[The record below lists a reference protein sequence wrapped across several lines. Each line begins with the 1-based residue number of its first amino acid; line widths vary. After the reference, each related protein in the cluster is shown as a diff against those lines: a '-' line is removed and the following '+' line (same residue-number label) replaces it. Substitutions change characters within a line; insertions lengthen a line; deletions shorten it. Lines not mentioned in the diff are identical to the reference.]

1 VGREI
6 LGERIFER
14 GACMKNVKV
23 LGISGS
29 PRHAN
34 TETLV
39 NEALKAAREVGPVD
53 TELISLAGME
63 INPCDGCN
71 KCYGYSKGASWDR
84 LCYKYDDD
92 VTMIYKKIRDADG
105 IIIGSPVY
113 AGDIT
118 AKLKALMERGAC
130 FCHYSASPVAGSIRN
145 KMVGGI
151 VVAFERRGGQEG
163 SLQSIWRWATG
174 IMFSYVV
181 GAVPFPDDPPPQAS
195 AFGGLADT
203 CDSSAG
209 LGKYGAMPETTRTQP
224 PSSGIYNLRSV
235 RNLAKNVSLG
245 SLLINRG
252 TISLQSE
259 GITVPPLP
267 LTAFPEKILQPD
279 SYLKQVRE
287 GRQVPEY
294 QIILE

>member
-1 VGREI
+1 
-6 LGERIFER
+6 
-14 GACMKNVKV
+14 MQKVKV

-39 NEALKAAREVGPVD
+39 DEALKAARELGPVD
-53 TELISLAGME
+53 TELISLAGLT

-84 LCYKYDDD
+84 LCYKHDDD
-92 VTMIYKKIRDADG
+92 VTMIYKKIREADG
-105 IIIGSPVY
+105 IIVGSPVY
-113 AGDIT
+113 TGDIT

-145 KMVGGI
+145 KVIGGI

-195 AFGGLADT
+195 ALGGLADT
-203 CDSSAG
+203 CDSWAG
-209 LGKYGAMPETTRTQP
+209 LGKYGAMPQTTRTQP
-224 PSSGIYNLRSV
+224 PNSGVFNLRSV
-235 RNLAKNVSLG
+235 RNLGKNVALG
-245 SLLINRG
+245 ALLINRG
-252 TISLQSE
+252 TLALQSE
-259 GITVPPLP
+259 GISVPPLP
-267 LTAFPEKILQPD
+267 LTSFPEKILQPD
-279 SYLKQVRE
+279 SYLKQLRE
-287 GRQVPEY
+287 GKLQAPSYQVS
-294 QIILE
+294 QDLL